1 MRMHLD
7 FGYLW
12 PWTHGHLLIAAVA
25 LTLCGIVRWRR
36 GPRWI
41 LFIGGALFAW
51 SVAAFLVV
59 QIFLGMDRKMALPTQ
74 SFLASAGPARILDI
88 GAGSGRST
96 LMVLEA
102 RPQTTVVALD
112 SFSASYVSHFGAAR
126 QGQTVRDAG
135 EQRLLNNLRAAGVAE
150 RATIQAGDMRDLP
163 FGPDSFDGIVS
174 SYAIDHVGREG
185 RDKALREAARVLK
198 PGKEFLLMI
207 IAKDFW
213 LSFAYGPVFMHGHKP
228 NQARWAEALRLA
240 GFEVV
245 EQGTRPGTFYFLA
258 RKK

>member
-1 MRMHLD
+1 MRMSID

-12 PWTHGHLLIAAVA
+12 PWTHGHLLVAAAA
-25 LTLCGIVRWRR
+25 LMLCGIARFRRW
-36 GPRWI
+36 PRWL
-41 LFIGGALFAW
+41 LFTGGAVFVW

-59 QIFLGMDRKMALPTQ
+59 HFAFGMNRRMELPTQ
-74 SFLASAGPARILDI
+74 SFLASPGPARILDM

-112 SFSASYVSHFGAAR
+112 SFSEQYTSHFGATR
-126 QGQTVRDAG
+126 PGQTVLDAG
-135 EQRLLNNLRAAGVAE
+135 AQRLLNNLRAAGVAE
-150 RATIQAGDMRDLP
+150 RATIQAGDMRELP
-163 FGPDSFDGIVS
+163 FAADSFDGIVS
-174 SYAIDHVGREG
+174 TYAIDHLNREG
-185 RDKALREAARVLK
+185 RDKALREAARVLR

-213 LSFAYGPVFMHGHKP
+213 LNFAYGPLFMHGHKP
-228 NQARWAEALRLA
+228 SQARWAEALRLA

-245 EQGTRPGTFYFLA
+245 EQGIRPGTFYFVA